1 MSKQIKKLLK
11 QADLYK
17 SQGLLSEA
25 RKNYQQIKNIIKKN
39 ERLPNKEKLL
49 SGIDKKLAS
58 LEKDFNKFHS
68 APLKPGQSEHV
79 NELIKKLFSFTEDK
93 DTDDEH
99 AASLEGAIALAKFGQ
114 FEGAILE
121 FNKLINV
128 DSTRV
133 SAAKNIIRCHL
144 AIDTV
149 DDAIEEFNQWVDGDQ
164 FTPEQLENVRVFF
177 EDTLDKKGIK
187 KDLSSGTSVHKEAE
201 PAFDGKDEIDDE
213 EFLDISAVAITFD
226 SGPKKGEQ
234 VELDVSFQSGNTI
247 SLIVSN
253 KDESIIENLPVEAKL
268 DDLHF
273 YSPIAIF
280 RGAGVVSAKTQI
292 KSGPKKGD
300 FSLDIRIES
309 I

>member
-1 MSKQIKKLLK
+1 MSKQVKKLLK

-25 RKNYQQIKNIIKKN
+25 RKNYQKIKNLIKN
-39 ERLPNKEKLL
+39 SDGLPNKEKLL
-49 SGIDKKLAS
+49 IGINKKIS
-58 LEKDFNKFHS
+58 MLEKDFNKFHD
-68 APLKPGQSEHV
+68 APLKPGQSDHV
-79 NELIKKLFSFTEDK
+79 NELIKKLFSFSQEK
-93 DTDDEH
+93 DSVDEH
-99 AASLEGAIALAKFGQ
+99 EASLEGAIALAKFGQ
-114 FEGAILE
+114 FEGAISE
-121 FNKLINV
+121 FKNLINIE
-128 DSTRV
+128 STRV

-144 AIDTV
+144 ALDTV
-149 DDAIEEFNQWVDGDQ
+149 DAAVEEFKQWGDGDL

-177 EDTLDKKGIK
+177 EDTLDKKGIQ
-187 KDLSSGTSVHKEAE
+187 KDLAGGTSSHKEAE
-201 PAFDGKDEIDDE
+201 PSLKEDDIDDE

-234 VELDVSFQSGNTI
+234 VELDVSFQSGNII
-247 SLIVSN
+247 SLIVSG
-253 KDESIIENLPVEAKL
+253 KDESIIENLQVDTKL

-292 KSGPKKGD
+292 ESGPKKGD
-300 FSLDIRIES
+300 FSLDIKIES